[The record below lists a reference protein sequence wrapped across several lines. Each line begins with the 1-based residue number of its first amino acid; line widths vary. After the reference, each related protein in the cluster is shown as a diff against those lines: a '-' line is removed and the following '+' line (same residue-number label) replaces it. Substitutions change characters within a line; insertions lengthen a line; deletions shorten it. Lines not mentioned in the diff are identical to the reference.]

1 MKAKPKK
8 VTTRVLVANKT
19 QLLTCPLTDEEF
31 MLRAH
36 HLALVCQDIENE
48 EDRQSQIK
56 ADMKAAL
63 AKLEAEQSRLTLIV
77 ARKAEV
83 RDVLVDIIADDVAG
97 EAITVRQDT
106 GEIIHRRQLEPAER
120 QLPLDLEARS

>member
-1 MKAKPKK
+1 MKRTKK
-8 VTTRVLVANKT
+8 LPAPRILVKDKVQHLSCA
-19 QLLTCPLTDEEF
+19 LTDEEF

-36 HLALVCQDIENE
+36 HLAVVCQDIESE
-48 EDRQSQIK
+48 EGRQSQIK

-83 RDVLVDIIADDVAG
+83 REVLVDVLADDAVG

-106 GEIIHRRQLEPAER
+106 GEIINRRQLDPSEK